1 MTLRRRKKAANAL
14 KRLVKA
20 ETPNASWSRVWLVSG
35 LRQLVA
41 QADGMKLVPEDILTP
56 TGRDA
61 FIAIARAIVFNETS
75 IPTVGAEWQLVLA
88 LAEPESSLEER
99 ELFAS

>member
-1 MTLRRRKKAANAL
+1 MTLRRRKKVANVL
-14 KRLVKA
+14 RRLVKA
-20 ETPNASWSRVWLVSG
+20 EAPNASWSRVWLTSG

-41 QADGMKLVPEDILTP
+41 QADRMKLTPEDVLTP

-61 FIAIARAIVFNETS
+61 FIAIARAIVFNKTAL
-75 IPTVGAEWQLVLA
+75 PTVGAEWQLVLA
-88 LAEPESSLEER
+88 LATPDFSIEER